1 MHGIQNSCVEVN
13 GAVGSG
19 AVRLAHAVTDG
30 FRLAGK
36 RWSLLKALVMSLW
49 TLIS

>member
-1 MHGIQNSCVEVN
+1 MHGIQDSCVEVN

-19 AVRLAHAVTDG
+19 AVRLALAVTDG

-36 RWSLLKALVMSLW
+36 RWNLLKALAMSLW